1 MGGGGPGL
9 IGNFPQIFS
18 FKNSDASPM
27 TSNSYLPCDMA
38 ERDFTVGEQP
48 RGEDIFSLGTSG
60 KDLHFK
66 FNMFGTRFLRA
77 YNLVMMGSI
86 STDIHVLLFCMLS
99 NHIFHILL

>member
-1 MGGGGPGL
+1 ME
-9 IGNFPQIFS
+9 
-18 FKNSDASPM
+18 
-27 TSNSYLPCDMA
+27 

-66 FNMFGTRFLRA
+66 FNMFGTRFLRD

-99 NHIFHILL
+99 NHIFNIIFKL